1 MWNHFWYDQNIRFDY
16 WRTGNKFYVHNIQVI
31 IKEHILLQI
40 NEFAE
45 PNGWSVHD
53 VKFEDRD
60 LVVAISKNAMN
71 NHCRLTFWRME
82 ETRCNV
88 KFLNNLPIP
97 KEEDEEDRLCFLW
110 MDDNFVVVFQRGK
123 DSTRIVIVSTKT
135 RTVVENFTVPS
146 GMHMRYE
153 HGRIILRYKSFIR

>member
-1 MWNHFWYDQNIRFDY
+1 MQL
-16 WRTGNKFYVHNIQVI
+16 I
-31 IKEHILLQI
+31 IKEHVLFQI

-45 PNGWSVHD
+45 PNGWPVLD
-53 VKFEDRD
+53 VKFEDQG
-60 LVVAISKNAMN
+60 LAVAISKHDMSKR
-71 NHCRLTFWRME
+71 CRLTFWRLKE
-82 ETRCNV
+82 NHCKV
-88 KFLNNLPIP
+88 KFLNHLQIP
-97 KEEDEEDRLCFLW
+97 KEEEEEDRICCLW
-110 MDDNFVVVFQRGK
+110 MDNNFVVVLQHGK

>member
-45 PNGWSVHD
+45 PNGWPVHD
-53 VKFEDRD
+53 VKFEDRG
-60 LVVAISKNAMN
+60 LAVAISKHDMSKR
-71 NHCRLTFWRME
+71 CRLTFWRLKE
-82 ETRCNV
+82 NHCKV
-88 KFLNNLPIP
+88 KFLNHLQIP
-97 KEEDEEDRLCFLW
+97 KEEEEEDRICCLW
-110 MDDNFVVVFQRGK
+110 MDNNF
-123 DSTRIVIVSTKT
+123 
-135 RTVVENFTVPS
+135 VVENFTVPS

-153 HGRIILRYKSFIR
+153 HGRIILQYKSFIR